1 MASKELLKSE
11 EEWAKTLTKEQYK
24 VLRMKSTELPFTGKL
39 LFNKKDGIY
48 RCAACGNKLFSSKA
62 KFESGTG
69 WPSFDRPLSDK
80 ALKLKTD
87 KDLFMTRTEIICAK
101 CGSHLGHVF
110 DDGPTE
116 TKKRFC
122 LNSCALDFKEE
133 LK

>member
-1 MASKELLKSE
+1 M
-11 EEWAKTLTKEQYK
+11 
-24 VLRMKSTELPFTGKL
+24 LRKKGTELPFTGKL

-48 RCAACGNKLFSSKA
+48 RCAACGNKLFSSEA

-69 WPSFDRPLSDK
+69 WPSFDRPINDR